1 MAMATTT
8 TKPRVSKIVGIQFSI
23 LSPEEIKKNA
33 VTEITSRDTYIGNK
47 PVLGGLFCPYMGVS
61 EPGMLCP
68 TDGLDY
74 MQTPGYFGY
83 IQLAMPVFYYQHLNT
98 IHKIL
103 RCVCLKCSRLLI
115 NKEQHKQAL
124 KMSPDERWSYVFGV
138 ASKVKR
144 CGDDNEEG
152 CGCLM
157 PKKIKKENLATLIAE
172 WDSDGVKGMSEEDA
186 KKMNMQ
192 LTPDIVL
199 KIFRRISD
207 DDVSFM
213 GFSPTFSRPDWM
225 ICQVLAVPPP
235 AVRPSIKMDGQQRS
249 EDDLTHII
257 VNIVKANKTL
267 QEKIR
272 DGAQAS
278 VWHMVLQYYCATL
291 VDNNIPGA
299 APVAQRS
306 GRKLKS
312 IKERLN
318 GKGGRVRGNL
328 MGKRVDF
335 SARSVITPDP
345 NLSIRELGVPLKIAK
360 NITKPVVVNDMNR
373 RFLMRLVRNGPEEYP
388 GAKILERKG
397 GESISLRYADRENIV
412 LYNGDIVHRHM
423 MDGDGVLFN
432 RQPTLHRMSMMCHIA
447 RIMRQGDTF
456 RMNVGD
462 TKPYNADFDGD
473 EMNMHMPQDEEAEAE
488 LKNLA
493 AVPYQIIS
501 PAKNQSIIGIF
512 QDSLVGSYRLTRPNV
527 SFTPRE
533 AMNLLMAYNGINEGL
548 FATQA
553 ERITS
558 FQILSQIM
566 PAFTMKY
573 KTKGFGEND
582 DFATS
587 PGVLE
592 IVDGK
597 YLRGQLDKDVLGGGS
612 NGLITRT
619 CNDFGNMAAA
629 AFIDDL
635 QNIVT
640 EYMKSSAYS
649 VGISDLI
656 ADRATNE
663 QITQSIT
670 AKKKEVKNLIDQTY
684 LGFFENAT
692 GNTNE
697 DEFEFQ
703 VTNIL
708 NKATNDSGKIGLKS
722 LSKDNRF
729 VTMVKSGSKGSDL
742 NISQMIACLGQ
753 QLIDGKRIP
762 YGFENR
768 TLPHFTKYDD
778 SPGARGFVENSF
790 ISGLTP
796 EELFFHAMGGRVGLI
811 DTAVKSVTWETPV
824 VVVENDEPKYVKI
837 GEWIDAHI
845 SSSSSVQRMTE
856 QNMEYLELD
865 HPVKIVTMDY
875 DGHVSW
881 ETVSAV
887 TRHDPGEKLYKITT
901 HAGRYVTVTANKS
914 LLVWNAELGE
924 FREKYTDEI
933 KVGDFVPVAKHV
945 RDLRS
950 GVGIDEIQMTK
961 YFPKSEFIYGSE
973 VKTAIEMMN
982 ESMQDRKKIPSN
994 WWDEN
999 NNTAFT
1005 LPFDSKAKLQR
1016 AIVRSKI
1023 DELSANGVYPPSGSR
1038 QWGIVPETFELNYEN
1053 GTFIGLFIAEGN
1065 INGANIYI
1073 TNNDSKIR
1081 EFVKTWFAKYSI
1093 KCKEDIRKNAANG
1106 TTSTVVGTSCIL
1118 AKFITQLVGH
1128 GADSKHVPNEAYI
1141 SNMEFVKG
1149 IISGYISGD
1158 GHVSRNS
1165 IESSSCSQ
1173 RLTED
1178 IAFLCSR
1185 IGVHARVFKS
1195 QLKRN
1200 NFGTKNIKP
1209 SYRLS
1214 IRSTNGQLFAEQID
1228 LLHDQKNDRLKSITW
1243 TSALNK
1249 VQQHNDVVLDAIV
1262 SIEYVDPALH
1272 PKMYDLTIPT
1282 TLNFGLA
1289 NGLQVR
1295 DTSSTGYI
1303 QRRLIKGMEDLKI
1316 EYDMTVRNNKGRV
1329 VQFSY
1334 GEDGIDP
1341 VKVESQIIPLVNLG
1355 LDEIYAHYHM
1365 PSSDPKDVVFTAAF
1379 TKGVISRMKKQKA
1392 ENDAKCKHWID
1403 FMIEQRENIIKCV
1416 FRNKN
1421 TDRVFL
1427 PVAFAHTIN
1436 NVKGLQQINNNSIV
1450 DITPLEAFAMIE
1462 AAYKRLETM
1471 HYCAPTQL
1479 FKVMFFYYLS
1489 PKDLLMVKR
1498 FNQKALTVLL
1508 EMIVLKYK
1516 NSLIA
1521 PGEMVGMISAQS
1533 IGEPTTQLTLN
1544 SVSYDTR
1551 VMLRIDGQIKVFQIG
1566 EYIDQYIEKAE
1577 RMENHPNDTKLGYI
1591 NADEDVFI
1599 PSVDA
1604 LGITSW
1610 KRVEA
1615 VTRHPVVNVDGTN
1628 TVLRVTTEDG
1638 RQVIATKAKSFLSID
1653 ANNQLAATNG
1663 SDLKVGDYIPI
1674 NQRAFEMPEN
1684 DSFDV
1689 SIILKKSE
1697 YSFGSEIMKALSYCH
1712 ERNWWANHANIDFVV
1727 PYARSDSLLEA
1738 TNGKCRQGANTKQS
1752 FETGIV
1758 YLKHKGKQ
1766 SRIPEKIP
1774 YDFEFGYLIGAYC
1787 AEGCITKTQISISN
1801 NDVKFFEPINAL
1813 MLRWGITTKYYVVS
1827 NKNGQEGWTSS
1838 DLRIYSKLLTEILNA
1853 LCGKGSDNKFIH
1865 SELLNGNK
1873 EFMRGVLSGYFG
1885 GDGAIDKKT
1894 KYISA
1899 YSVSRKLLEN
1909 LQIMLGFGFG
1919 IYSKITKP
1927 TKCETNNRG
1936 SKNILQGY
1944 TICIKSDGAV
1954 KFANEMR
1961 LFIDYKQARLDEM
1974 AKASTKSSEVNDVIP
1989 TFVHNGKVQT
1999 NMNRKKLAAI
2009 IGTNPFPD
2017 VRFDKIVSIE
2027 EIPNPTEWMYDFT
2040 VEETRTFIV
2049 ENGMGCYD
2057 TFHTAGSGV
2066 AMKANVTRGV
2076 PRIEELLSITE
2087 NPKNSSLT
2095 ICLKKDEET
2104 DCERA
2109 KELIAQIEL
2118 TQLSELVESVSICF
2132 DPDDLNT
2139 LIQEDR
2145 STMLQYYE
2153 YQRLLQECAGI
2164 DAPEAEDDLAARS
2177 KWIIRMVMSRE
2188 AMLDKRITMDDV
2200 HFAIKN
2206 SHGDDVSCIYADY
2219 NADKLVFRL
2228 RMNNING
2235 KKPLKP
2241 KENPLDQSDKI
2252 YLLKAFQDQL
2262 LNNIVLRGLKNISKV
2277 TLRKLMDTLHKE
2289 DGAYVKKETWV
2300 LDTKGTNLMDV
2311 LALDYIDVGRT
2322 ISDDIQEI
2330 RSVLGIEAAREALLT
2345 EMTGVFENDGT
2356 YINYHHLS
2364 LLCDRMTAS
2373 AGMVS
2378 IFRHGINND
2387 NIGPIA
2393 KASFEETP
2401 EMFLKA
2407 ARHAEL
2413 DQMRGIS
2420 ANVMCG
2426 QEGYYGTSSFQVMLD
2441 LPHMIAKM
2449 EDVAF
2454 QAQNDQAEIA
2464 EAMGAAAMDT
2474 SACAFENLTIESNVG
2489 SIQKVDLGQGADNY
2503 NVGF

>member
-1 MAMATTT
+1 MAMAMT

-23 LSPEEIKKNA
+23 LSPEEIRKGA

-83 IQLAMPVFYYQHLNT
+83 IELAMPVFYYQHLNT

-115 NKEQHKQAL
+115 NKDTHKQAL

-138 ASKVKR
+138 ASKIKR
-144 CGDDNEEG
+144 CGDENEEG

-373 RFLMRLVRNGPEEYP
+373 RFLTKLVRNGPEEYP

-512 QDSLVGSYRLTRPNV
+512 QDSLVGSYRFTRPNV

-656 ADRATNE
+656 ADRSTNE

-670 AKKKEVKNLIDQTY
+670 AKKKEVKTLIDQTY
-684 LGFFENAT
+684 LGIFENAT

-837 GEWIDAHI
+837 GEWIDSHI
-845 SSSSSVQRMTE
+845 SSSSAVQRMTE

-945 RDLRS
+945 RDVRS
-950 GVGIDEIQMTK
+950 GAGIDEIQMTK

-1023 DELSANGVYPPSGSR
+1023 DELSANGVYPSSGSR
-1038 QWGIVPETFELNYEN
+1038 QWGIVPETFELNFEN

-1073 TNNDSKIR
+1073 TNNDSNIR
-1081 EFVKTWFAKYSI
+1081 EFVKTWFAKYNI
-1093 KCKEDIRKNAANG
+1093 NCKEDIRKNNANG

-1128 GADSKHVPNEAYI
+1128 GADSKHVPNEAYV
-1141 SNMEFVKG
+1141 SNIEFVKG

-1195 QLKRN
+1195 QIKRN

-1228 LLHDQKNDRLKSITW
+1228 LLHDQKNDRLKSIRW

-1249 VQQHNDVVLDAIV
+1249 VQEHNDVVLDAIV
-1262 SIEYVDPALH
+1262 SIEFVDPALH

-1341 VKVESQIIPLVNLG
+1341 VKVESQIMPLVNLG

-1392 ENDAKCKHWID
+1392 ENDAKCKQWID
-1403 FMIEQRENIIKCV
+1403 FMIEQREKIIQRV
-1416 FRNKN
+1416 FRSKN
-1421 TDRVFL
+1421 NDRVYL

-1498 FNQKALTVLL
+1498 FNKKALTVLL

-1544 SVSYDTR
+1544 
-1551 VMLRIDGQIKVFQIG
+1551 
-1566 EYIDQYIEKAE
+1566 
-1577 RMENHPNDTKLGYI
+1577 
-1591 NADEDVFI
+1591 
-1599 PSVDA
+1599 
-1604 LGITSW
+1604 
-1610 KRVEA
+1610 
-1615 VTRHPVVNVDGTN
+1615 
-1628 TVLRVTTEDG
+1628 
-1638 RQVIATKAKSFLSID
+1638 
-1653 ANNQLAATNG
+1653 
-1663 SDLKVGDYIPI
+1663 
-1674 NQRAFEMPEN
+1674 
-1684 DSFDV
+1684 
-1689 SIILKKSE
+1689 
-1697 YSFGSEIMKALSYCH
+1697 
-1712 ERNWWANHANIDFVV
+1712 
-1727 PYARSDSLLEA
+1727 
-1738 TNGKCRQGANTKQS
+1738 
-1752 FETGIV
+1752 
-1758 YLKHKGKQ
+1758 
-1766 SRIPEKIP
+1766 
-1774 YDFEFGYLIGAYC
+1774 
-1787 AEGCITKTQISISN
+1787 
-1801 NDVKFFEPINAL
+1801 
-1813 MLRWGITTKYYVVS
+1813 
-1827 NKNGQEGWTSS
+1827 
-1838 DLRIYSKLLTEILNA
+1838 
-1853 LCGKGSDNKFIH
+1853 
-1865 SELLNGNK
+1865 
-1873 EFMRGVLSGYFG
+1873 
-1885 GDGAIDKKT
+1885 
-1894 KYISA
+1894 
-1899 YSVSRKLLEN
+1899 
-1909 LQIMLGFGFG
+1909 
-1919 IYSKITKP
+1919 
-1927 TKCETNNRG
+1927 
-1936 SKNILQGY
+1936 
-1944 TICIKSDGAV
+1944 
-1954 KFANEMR
+1954 
-1961 LFIDYKQARLDEM
+1961 
-1974 AKASTKSSEVNDVIP
+1974 
-1989 TFVHNGKVQT
+1989 
-1999 NMNRKKLAAI
+1999 
-2009 IGTNPFPD
+2009 
-2017 VRFDKIVSIE
+2017 
-2027 EIPNPTEWMYDFT
+2027 
-2040 VEETRTFIV
+2040 
-2049 ENGMGCYD
+2049 

-2153 YQRLLQECAGI
+2153 YQRMLQECAGI
-2164 DAPEAEDDLAARS
+2164 DVPEAEAEDESKDSAARS

-2311 LALDYIDVGRT
+2311 LALDYIDVSRT

-2387 NIGPIA
+2387 SIGPIA

-2441 LPHMIAKM
+2441 LPQMIAKM

-2454 QAQNDQAEIA
+2454 QAQNEQAEIA

-2489 SIQKVDLGQGADNY
+2489 SIQKVDLGHGADNY

>member
-1 MAMATTT
+1 M
-8 TKPRVSKIVGIQFSI
+8 
-23 LSPEEIKKNA
+23 LSPEEIRKGS
-33 VTEITSRDTYIGNK
+33 VTEITSRDTYVGNK
-47 PVLGGLFCPYMGVS
+47 PVIGGLFCPYMGVS

-74 MQTPGYFGY
+74 MTTPGYFGR
-83 IQLAMPVFYYQHLNT
+83 IELAAPVFYYQHLAT
-98 IHKIL
+98 VHKIL
-103 RCVCLKCSRLLI
+103 RCVCIKCSRLLI
-115 NKEQHKQAL
+115 SKDAHKQAL
-124 KMSPDERWSYVFGV
+124 KMLPDERWSYVFGV

-144 CGDDNEEG
+144 CGDDNEDG

-172 WDSDGVKGMSEEDA
+172 WESDGIKGISEEDA
-186 KKMNMQ
+186 KKMNML

-213 GFSPTFSRPDWM
+213 GFSPAFSRPDWM

-272 DGAQAS
+272 DGAQANIIAD
-278 VWHMVLQYYCATL
+278 WHTVLQYYCATL

-306 GRKLKS
+306 GRPLKS

-373 RFLMRLVRNGPEEYP
+373 RFLTKLVRNGPEEYP

-397 GESISLRYADRENIV
+397 GENISLRYADRDNIV

-512 QDSLVGSYRLTRPNV
+512 QDSLLGSYRLTRPGV
-527 SFTPRE
+527 SFTPRD
-533 AMNLLMAYNGINEGL
+533 AMNLLMAYGGVNEGL
-548 FATQA
+548 FASHA

-592 IVDGK
+592 IMDGK

-619 CNDFGNMAAA
+619 CNDFGNMAASD
-629 AFIDDL
+629 FIDNL

-640 EYMKSSAYS
+640 EYMKGSAYS

-656 ADRATNE
+656 ANRSTNE
-663 QITQSIT
+663 QIAQSIT

-684 LGFFENAT
+684 LGIFENAT

-722 LSKDNRF
+722 LDKDNRF
-729 VTMVKSGSKGSDL
+729 VTMVKAGSKGSDL

-811 DTAVKSVTWETPV
+811 DTAVK
-824 VVVENDEPKYVKI
+824 
-837 GEWIDAHI
+837 
-845 SSSSSVQRMTE
+845 
-856 QNMEYLELD
+856 
-865 HPVKIVTMDY
+865 
-875 DGHVSW
+875 
-881 ETVSAV
+881 
-887 TRHDPGEKLYKITT
+887 
-901 HAGRYVTVTANKS
+901 
-914 LLVWNAELGE
+914 
-924 FREKYTDEI
+924 
-933 KVGDFVPVAKHV
+933 
-945 RDLRS
+945 
-950 GVGIDEIQMTK
+950 
-961 YFPKSEFIYGSE
+961 
-973 VKTAIEMMN
+973 
-982 ESMQDRKKIPSN
+982 
-994 WWDEN
+994 
-999 NNTAFT
+999 
-1005 LPFDSKAKLQR
+1005 
-1016 AIVRSKI
+1016 
-1023 DELSANGVYPPSGSR
+1023 
-1038 QWGIVPETFELNYEN
+1038 
-1053 GTFIGLFIAEGN
+1053 
-1065 INGANIYI
+1065 
-1073 TNNDSKIR
+1073 
-1081 EFVKTWFAKYSI
+1081 
-1093 KCKEDIRKNAANG
+1093 
-1106 TTSTVVGTSCIL
+1106 
-1118 AKFITQLVGH
+1118 
-1128 GADSKHVPNEAYI
+1128 
-1141 SNMEFVKG
+1141 
-1149 IISGYISGD
+1149 
-1158 GHVSRNS
+1158 
-1165 IESSSCSQ
+1165 
-1173 RLTED
+1173 
-1178 IAFLCSR
+1178 
-1185 IGVHARVFKS
+1185 
-1195 QLKRN
+1195 
-1200 NFGTKNIKP
+1200 
-1209 SYRLS
+1209 
-1214 IRSTNGQLFAEQID
+1214 
-1228 LLHDQKNDRLKSITW
+1228 
-1243 TSALNK
+1243 
-1249 VQQHNDVVLDAIV
+1249 
-1262 SIEYVDPALH
+1262 
-1272 PKMYDLTIPT
+1272 
-1282 TLNFGLA
+1282 
-1289 NGLQVR
+1289 
-1295 DTSSTGYI
+1295 TSSTGYI

-1341 VKVESQIIPLVNLG
+1341 VKVESQIVPLVNLG

-1379 TKGVISRMKKQKA
+1379 TKGVISRMKKQKD
-1392 ENDAKCKHWID
+1392 ENDAKCKEWID
-1403 FMIEQRENIIKCV
+1403 FMIEEREKVIQRV

-1421 TDRVFL
+1421 NDRVYL

-1498 FNQKALTVLL
+1498 FNKKALTVLL

-1516 NSLIA
+1516 GSLIA

-1551 VMLRIDGQIKVFQIG
+1551 VMLRIDGQIKVHQIG
-1566 EYIDQYIEKAE
+1566 AYIDQYIEKAE
-1577 RMENHPNDTKLGYI
+1577 RMEDHPNDTKLGYI
-1591 NADEDVFI
+1591 NADEDVFV

-1653 ANNQLAATNG
+1653 AKNQLAATNG

-1684 DSFDV
+1684 DST
-1689 SIILKKSE
+1689 SE
-1697 YSFGSEIMKALSYCH
+1697 YLVQ
-1712 ERNWWANHANIDFVV
+1712 HA
-1727 PYARSDSLLEA
+1727 ARYSSL
-1738 TNGKCRQGANTKQS
+1738 
-1752 FETGIV
+1752 
-1758 YLKHKGKQ
+1758 
-1766 SRIPEKIP
+1766 
-1774 YDFEFGYLIGAYC
+1774 
-1787 AEGCITKTQISISN
+1787 
-1801 NDVKFFEPINAL
+1801 
-1813 MLRWGITTKYYVVS
+1813 
-1827 NKNGQEGWTSS
+1827 KN
-1838 DLRIYSKLLTEILNA
+1838 
-1853 LCGKGSDNKFIH
+1853 
-1865 SELLNGNK
+1865 
-1873 EFMRGVLSGYFG
+1873 V
-1885 GDGAIDKKT
+1885 
-1894 KYISA
+1894 
-1899 YSVSRKLLEN
+1899 
-1909 LQIMLGFGFG
+1909 
-1919 IYSKITKP
+1919 
-1927 TKCETNNRG
+1927 
-1936 SKNILQGY
+1936 
-1944 TICIKSDGAV
+1944 
-1954 KFANEMR
+1954 
-1961 LFIDYKQARLDEM
+1961 
-1974 AKASTKSSEVNDVIP
+1974 SEVNDVIP
-1989 TFVHNGKVQT
+1989 TFVHNGKVHT

-2009 IGTNPFPD
+2009 IGANPFPD

-2049 ENGMGCYD
+2049 ENGMALFD

-2153 YQRLLQECAGI
+2153 YQRLLNECAGI
-2164 DAPEAEDDLAARS
+2164 PEADDADANDSGRS

-2311 LALDYIDVGRT
+2311 LALDYIDVSRT

-2441 LPHMIAKM
+2441 LPQMIAKM

-2454 QAQNDQAEIA
+2454 QAQNEQEEIA
-2464 EAMGAAAMDT
+2464 EAMGSAAMDT
-2474 SACAFENLTIESNVG
+2474 SACAFDKLTIESNVS
-2489 SIQKVDLGQGADNY
+2489 SIQKADLGHGADNY

>member
-1 MAMATTT
+1 M
-8 TKPRVSKIVGIQFSI
+8 KPRVSKIVGIQFSM
-23 LSPEEIKKNA
+23 LSPEEIRKGS
-33 VTEITSRDTYIGNK
+33 VTEITSRDTYVGNK
-47 PVLGGLFCPYMGVS
+47 PVIGGLFCPYMGVS

-74 MQTPGYFGY
+74 MNTPGYFGR
-83 IQLAMPVFYYQHLNT
+83 IELAAPVFYYQHLAMV
-98 IHKIL
+98 HKIL
-103 RCVCLKCSRLLI
+103 RCVCIKCSKLLI
-115 NKEQHKQAL
+115 SKEAHKQAL
-124 KMSPDERWSYVFGV
+124 KMLPDERWSYVFGV
-138 ASKVKR
+138 ASKVRR
-144 CGDDNEEG
+144 CGDDNEDG

-157 PKKIKKENLATLIAE
+157 PKKIRKENLATLIAE
-172 WDSDGVKGMSEEDA
+172 WESDGIKGISEEDA
-186 KKMNMQ
+186 KKMNMP

-272 DGAQAS
+272 DGAQANIIAD
-278 VWHMVLQYYCATL
+278 WHTVLQYYCATL

-306 GRKLKS
+306 GRPLKS

-373 RFLMRLVRNGPEEYP
+373 RMLTKLVRNGPEEYP

-397 GESISLRYADRENIV
+397 GENISLRYADRDNIV

-447 RIMRQGDTF
+447 RIMHKGDTF

-512 QDSLVGSYRLTRPNV
+512 QDSLLGSYRLTRPGV
-527 SFTPRE
+527 SFAPRD
-533 AMNLLMAYNGINEGL
+533 AMNLLMAYGGINEGL
-548 FATQA
+548 FAGHT

-566 PAFTMKY
+566 PSFTMKY

-619 CNDFGNMAAA
+619 CNDFGNMAASD
-629 AFIDDL
+629 FIDNL
-635 QNIVT
+635 QDIVT
-640 EYMKSSAYS
+640 EYMKTSAYS

-656 ADRATNE
+656 ANRSTNE
-663 QITQSIT
+663 QIAQSIT

-684 LGFFENAT
+684 LGVFENAT

-722 LSKDNRF
+722 LDKDNRF
-729 VTMVKSGSKGSDL
+729 VTMVKAGSKGSDL

-811 DTAVKSVTWETPV
+811 DTAVK
-824 VVVENDEPKYVKI
+824 
-837 GEWIDAHI
+837 
-845 SSSSSVQRMTE
+845 
-856 QNMEYLELD
+856 
-865 HPVKIVTMDY
+865 
-875 DGHVSW
+875 
-881 ETVSAV
+881 
-887 TRHDPGEKLYKITT
+887 
-901 HAGRYVTVTANKS
+901 
-914 LLVWNAELGE
+914 
-924 FREKYTDEI
+924 
-933 KVGDFVPVAKHV
+933 
-945 RDLRS
+945 
-950 GVGIDEIQMTK
+950 
-961 YFPKSEFIYGSE
+961 
-973 VKTAIEMMN
+973 
-982 ESMQDRKKIPSN
+982 
-994 WWDEN
+994 
-999 NNTAFT
+999 
-1005 LPFDSKAKLQR
+1005 
-1016 AIVRSKI
+1016 
-1023 DELSANGVYPPSGSR
+1023 
-1038 QWGIVPETFELNYEN
+1038 
-1053 GTFIGLFIAEGN
+1053 
-1065 INGANIYI
+1065 
-1073 TNNDSKIR
+1073 
-1081 EFVKTWFAKYSI
+1081 
-1093 KCKEDIRKNAANG
+1093 
-1106 TTSTVVGTSCIL
+1106 
-1118 AKFITQLVGH
+1118 
-1128 GADSKHVPNEAYI
+1128 
-1141 SNMEFVKG
+1141 
-1149 IISGYISGD
+1149 
-1158 GHVSRNS
+1158 
-1165 IESSSCSQ
+1165 
-1173 RLTED
+1173 
-1178 IAFLCSR
+1178 
-1185 IGVHARVFKS
+1185 
-1195 QLKRN
+1195 
-1200 NFGTKNIKP
+1200 
-1209 SYRLS
+1209 
-1214 IRSTNGQLFAEQID
+1214 
-1228 LLHDQKNDRLKSITW
+1228 
-1243 TSALNK
+1243 
-1249 VQQHNDVVLDAIV
+1249 
-1262 SIEYVDPALH
+1262 
-1272 PKMYDLTIPT
+1272 
-1282 TLNFGLA
+1282 
-1289 NGLQVR
+1289 
-1295 DTSSTGYI
+1295 TSSTGYI

-1329 VQFSY
+1329 IQFSY

-1341 VKVESQIIPLVNLG
+1341 VKVESQIVPLVNMG

-1392 ENDAKCKHWID
+1392 DNDAKCKQWID
-1403 FMIEQRENIIKCV
+1403 FMIEQREKVIQRV

-1421 TDRVFL
+1421 NDRVYL

-1436 NVKGLQQINNNSIV
+1436 NVKGLQQISNNSIV

-1462 AAYKRLETM
+1462 AAYKRLESM
-1471 HYCAPTQL
+1471 HYCAPTEL

-1498 FNQKALTVLL
+1498 FNKKALTVLL

-1551 VMLRIDGQIKVFQIG
+1551 VMLRIDGQIKVHQIG

-1591 NADEDVFI
+1591 NAGEDVFV

-1684 DSFDV
+1684 DSTR
-1689 SIILKKSE
+1689 E
-1697 YSFGSEIMKALSYCH
+1697 YL
-1712 ERNWWANHANIDFVV
+1712 V
-1727 PYARSDSLLEA
+1727 
-1738 TNGKCRQGANTKQS
+1738 Q
-1752 FETGIV
+1752 
-1758 YLKHKGKQ
+1758 
-1766 SRIPEKIP
+1766 
-1774 YDFEFGYLIGAYC
+1774 
-1787 AEGCITKTQISISN
+1787 
-1801 NDVKFFEPINAL
+1801 
-1813 MLRWGITTKYYVVS
+1813 
-1827 NKNGQEGWTSS
+1827 
-1838 DLRIYSKLLTEILNA
+1838 
-1853 LCGKGSDNKFIH
+1853 H
-1865 SELLNGNK
+1865 SE
-1873 EFMRGVLSGYFG
+1873 R
-1885 GDGAIDKKT
+1885 
-1894 KYISA
+1894 
-1899 YSVSRKLLEN
+1899 YSN
-1909 LQIMLGFGFG
+1909 L
-1919 IYSKITKP
+1919 
-1927 TKCETNNRG
+1927 
-1936 SKNILQGY
+1936 KNI
-1944 TICIKSDGAV
+1944 
-1954 KFANEMR
+1954 
-1961 LFIDYKQARLDEM
+1961 
-1974 AKASTKSSEVNDVIP
+1974 SEVNDVIP
-1989 TFVHNGKVQT
+1989 IFVHSGKVHT

-2009 IGTNPFPD
+2009 IGANPFPD

-2049 ENGMGCYD
+2049 ENGMALFD

-2132 DPDDLNT
+2132 DPNDLNT

-2153 YQRLLQECAGI
+2153 YQRMLNECAGI
-2164 DAPEAEDDLAARS
+2164 PEEADADPNDSAARS

-2311 LALDYIDVGRT
+2311 LALDYIDVSRT
-2322 ISDDIQEI
+2322 VSDDIQEI
-2330 RSVLGIEAAREALLT
+2330 HSVLGIEAAREALLT

-2373 AGMVS
+2373 SGMVS

-2441 LPHMIAKM
+2441 LPQMIAKM

-2454 QAQNDQAEIA
+2454 QAQNEQEEIA
-2464 EAMGAAAMDT
+2464 EAMGSAAADT
-2474 SACAFENLTIESNVG
+2474 SACAFEKLTIESNVG
-2489 SIQKVDLGQGADNY
+2489 SIQKVDLGHGADNY

>member
-1 MAMATTT
+1 MQQHMASATM
-8 TKPRVSKIVGIQFSI
+8 KPRVSKIVGIQFSI
-23 LSPEEIKKNA
+23 LSPEEIRKGA

-74 MQTPGYFGY
+74 MNTPGYFGK
-83 IQLAMPVFYYQHLNT
+83 IELAMPVFYYQHLNT

-115 NKEQHKQAL
+115 NKEEHKQAL
-124 KMSPDERWSYVFGV
+124 KMAPDERWSYVFGV
-138 ASKVKR
+138 ANKVKVKR

-157 PKKIKKENLATLIAE
+157 PKKIRKDNLATLIAE
-172 WDSDGVKGMSEEDA
+172 WDSDSVKGMSEEDA

-257 VNIVKANKTL
+257 VNIIKANKTL
-267 QEKIR
+267 QEKLR
-272 DGAQAS
+272 DGAQAH
-278 VWHMVLQYYCATL
+278 VWQTVLQYYCATL

-373 RFLMRLVRNGPEEYP
+373 RFLTKLVRNGPEEYP

-397 GESISLRYADRENIV
+397 GENISLRYADRENIV

-512 QDSLVGSYRLTRPNV
+512 QDSLLGSYRLTRPGV
-527 SFTPRE
+527 SFTPRD
-533 AMNLLMAYNGINEGL
+533 AMNLLMAHNGVNEGL
-548 FATQA
+548 FASHA

-566 PAFTMKY
+566 PSFTMKY

-619 CNDFGNMAAA
+619 CNDFGNMAASD
-629 AFIDDL
+629 FIDNL

-640 EYMKSSAYS
+640 EYMKGSAYS

-656 ADRATNE
+656 ANRSTNE
-663 QITQSIT
+663 QIAQSIT

-684 LGFFENAT
+684 LGIFENAT

-722 LSKDNRF
+722 LDKDNRF
-729 VTMVKSGSKGSDL
+729 VTMVKAGSKGSDL

-837 GEWIDAHI
+837 GEWIDSHI
-845 SSSSSVQRMTE
+845 LSASSVQRMTE

-945 RDLRS
+945 RDVRS
-950 GVGIDEIQMTK
+950 GAGIDEIQMTK

-973 VKTAIEMMN
+973 VKKAIEMMN

-1005 LPFDSKAKLQR
+1005 LPFDSKARLQR

-1038 QWGIVPETFELNYEN
+1038 QWGIVPETFELNFEN

-1073 TNNDSKIR
+1073 TNNDSNIR
-1081 EFVKTWFAKYSI
+1081 EFVKTWFAKYNI
-1093 KCKEDIRKNAANG
+1093 KCKEDIRTNNANG

-1128 GADSKHVPNEAYI
+1128 GADSKHVPNEAYV
-1141 SNMEFVKG
+1141 SNIEFVKG

-1165 IESSSCSQ
+1165 IESSSCCQ

-1228 LLHDQKNDRLKSITW
+1228 LLHDQKNDRLKSIRW
-1243 TSALNK
+1243 TSVLNN

-1262 SIEYVDPALH
+1262 SIEFVDPALH

-1329 VQFSY
+1329 IQFSY

-1341 VKVESQIIPLVNLG
+1341 VKVESQIMPLANMG

-1365 PSSDPKDVVFTAAF
+1365 PSSDPKDVVFTSAF

-1392 ENDAKCKHWID
+1392 ENDVKCKQWID
-1403 FMIEQRENIIKCV
+1403 FMIEQREKVIQRV
-1416 FRNKN
+1416 FRNKD
-1421 TDRVFL
+1421 TDRVYL

-1462 AAYKRLETM
+1462 AAYKRLESM

-1479 FKVMFFYYLS
+1479 FKAMFYYYLS

-1498 FNQKALTVLL
+1498 FNKKALTVLL

-1544 SVSYDTR
+1544 
-1551 VMLRIDGQIKVFQIG
+1551 
-1566 EYIDQYIEKAE
+1566 
-1577 RMENHPNDTKLGYI
+1577 
-1591 NADEDVFI
+1591 
-1599 PSVDA
+1599 
-1604 LGITSW
+1604 
-1610 KRVEA
+1610 
-1615 VTRHPVVNVDGTN
+1615 
-1628 TVLRVTTEDG
+1628 
-1638 RQVIATKAKSFLSID
+1638 
-1653 ANNQLAATNG
+1653 
-1663 SDLKVGDYIPI
+1663 
-1674 NQRAFEMPEN
+1674 
-1684 DSFDV
+1684 
-1689 SIILKKSE
+1689 
-1697 YSFGSEIMKALSYCH
+1697 
-1712 ERNWWANHANIDFVV
+1712 
-1727 PYARSDSLLEA
+1727 
-1738 TNGKCRQGANTKQS
+1738 
-1752 FETGIV
+1752 
-1758 YLKHKGKQ
+1758 
-1766 SRIPEKIP
+1766 
-1774 YDFEFGYLIGAYC
+1774 
-1787 AEGCITKTQISISN
+1787 
-1801 NDVKFFEPINAL
+1801 
-1813 MLRWGITTKYYVVS
+1813 
-1827 NKNGQEGWTSS
+1827 
-1838 DLRIYSKLLTEILNA
+1838 
-1853 LCGKGSDNKFIH
+1853 
-1865 SELLNGNK
+1865 
-1873 EFMRGVLSGYFG
+1873 
-1885 GDGAIDKKT
+1885 
-1894 KYISA
+1894 
-1899 YSVSRKLLEN
+1899 
-1909 LQIMLGFGFG
+1909 
-1919 IYSKITKP
+1919 
-1927 TKCETNNRG
+1927 
-1936 SKNILQGY
+1936 
-1944 TICIKSDGAV
+1944 
-1954 KFANEMR
+1954 
-1961 LFIDYKQARLDEM
+1961 
-1974 AKASTKSSEVNDVIP
+1974 
-1989 TFVHNGKVQT
+1989 
-1999 NMNRKKLAAI
+1999 
-2009 IGTNPFPD
+2009 
-2017 VRFDKIVSIE
+2017 
-2027 EIPNPTEWMYDFT
+2027 
-2040 VEETRTFIV
+2040 
-2049 ENGMGCYD
+2049 

-2132 DPDDLNT
+2132 DPDDMNT

-2153 YQRLLQECAGI
+2153 YQRMLQECAGI
-2164 DAPEAEDDLAARS
+2164 DVPEEAEADPNDSSSGRS

-2311 LALDYIDVGRT
+2311 LALDYIDVNRT

-2330 RSVLGIEAAREALLT
+2330 RSVLGIEAAREALLS

-2373 AGMVS
+2373 SGMVS

-2441 LPHMIAKM
+2441 LPQMIAKM

-2454 QAQNDQAEIA
+2454 QAQNEQAEIA
-2464 EAMGAAAMDT
+2464 EAMGSAAADT
-2474 SACAFENLTIESNVG
+2474 SACAFEKLTIESNVG

>member
-1 MAMATTT
+1 MATTLS
-8 TKPRVSKIVGIQFSI
+8 KPRVSKIVGIQFSI
-23 LSPEEIKKNA
+23 LSPEEIRKGA

-74 MQTPGYFGY
+74 MNTPGYFGR
-83 IQLAMPVFYYQHLNT
+83 IELAMPVFYYQHLNT

-115 NKEQHKQAL
+115 NKEEHKQAL
-124 KMSPDERWSYVFGV
+124 KMSSDERWAYVFGV
-138 ASKVKR
+138 ASKVKRFKR

-157 PKKIKKENLATLIAE
+157 PNKIRKENLATLIAE
-172 WDSDGVKGMSEEDA
+172 WESDGIKGMSEEDA

-272 DGAQAS
+272 DGAQAN

-299 APVAQRS
+299 APAAQRS

-373 RFLMRLVRNGPEEYP
+373 RFLTKLVRNGPEEYP

-512 QDSLVGSYRLTRPNV
+512 QDSLLGSYRFTRPGV
-527 SFTPRE
+527 SFTPRD
-533 AMNLLMAYNGINEGL
+533 AMNLLMAYNGVNEGL
-548 FATQA
+548 FAAHA

-629 AFIDDL
+629 EFIDNL

-640 EYMKSSAYS
+640 EYMKGSAYS

-656 ADRATNE
+656 ANRSTNE
-663 QITQSIT
+663 QITKSIT
-670 AKKKEVKNLIDQTY
+670 DKKKEVKNLIDQTY
-684 LGFFENAT
+684 LGIFENAT

-722 LSKDNRF
+722 LDKDNRF
-729 VTMVKSGSKGSDL
+729 VTMVKAGSKGSDL

-778 SPGARGFVENSF
+778 SPSARGFVENSF

-811 DTAVKSVTWETPV
+811 DTAVK
-824 VVVENDEPKYVKI
+824 
-837 GEWIDAHI
+837 
-845 SSSSSVQRMTE
+845 
-856 QNMEYLELD
+856 
-865 HPVKIVTMDY
+865 
-875 DGHVSW
+875 
-881 ETVSAV
+881 
-887 TRHDPGEKLYKITT
+887 
-901 HAGRYVTVTANKS
+901 
-914 LLVWNAELGE
+914 
-924 FREKYTDEI
+924 
-933 KVGDFVPVAKHV
+933 
-945 RDLRS
+945 
-950 GVGIDEIQMTK
+950 
-961 YFPKSEFIYGSE
+961 
-973 VKTAIEMMN
+973 
-982 ESMQDRKKIPSN
+982 
-994 WWDEN
+994 
-999 NNTAFT
+999 
-1005 LPFDSKAKLQR
+1005 
-1016 AIVRSKI
+1016 
-1023 DELSANGVYPPSGSR
+1023 
-1038 QWGIVPETFELNYEN
+1038 
-1053 GTFIGLFIAEGN
+1053 
-1065 INGANIYI
+1065 
-1073 TNNDSKIR
+1073 
-1081 EFVKTWFAKYSI
+1081 
-1093 KCKEDIRKNAANG
+1093 
-1106 TTSTVVGTSCIL
+1106 
-1118 AKFITQLVGH
+1118 
-1128 GADSKHVPNEAYI
+1128 
-1141 SNMEFVKG
+1141 
-1149 IISGYISGD
+1149 
-1158 GHVSRNS
+1158 
-1165 IESSSCSQ
+1165 
-1173 RLTED
+1173 
-1178 IAFLCSR
+1178 
-1185 IGVHARVFKS
+1185 
-1195 QLKRN
+1195 
-1200 NFGTKNIKP
+1200 
-1209 SYRLS
+1209 
-1214 IRSTNGQLFAEQID
+1214 
-1228 LLHDQKNDRLKSITW
+1228 
-1243 TSALNK
+1243 
-1249 VQQHNDVVLDAIV
+1249 
-1262 SIEYVDPALH
+1262 
-1272 PKMYDLTIPT
+1272 
-1282 TLNFGLA
+1282 
-1289 NGLQVR
+1289 
-1295 DTSSTGYI
+1295 TSSTGYI

-1329 VQFSY
+1329 IQFSY

-1341 VKVESQIIPLVNLG
+1341 VKVESQIMPLVNLG

-1379 TKGVISRMKKQKA
+1379 TKGVISRMKKQKT
-1392 ENDAKCKHWID
+1392 ENDAKCKQWID
-1403 FMIEQRENIIKCV
+1403 FMIEQRETVIQRV

-1421 TDRVFL
+1421 TDRVYL

-1462 AAYKRLETM
+1462 AAYKRMEGM

-1479 FKVMFFYYLS
+1479 FKAMYFYYLS

-1498 FNQKALTVLL
+1498 FNKKALTVLL

-1551 VMLRIDGQIKVFQIG
+1551 IMLKVDGQIKVHQIG

-1577 RMENHPNDTKLGYI
+1577 RMEDHPNDTKLGYI
-1591 NADEDVFI
+1591 NADEDVFV

-1604 LGITSW
+1604 FGITSW

-1615 VTRHPVVNVDGTN
+1615 VTRHPVVNADGTN

-1638 RQVIATKAKSFLSID
+1638 RHVIATKAKSFLSID
-1653 ANNQLAATNG
+1653 AKNQLAATNG

-1684 DSFDV
+1684 DSTR
-1689 SIILKKSE
+1689 E
-1697 YSFGSEIMKALSYCH
+1697 YLVQHA
-1712 ERNWWANHANIDFVV
+1712 ER
-1727 PYARSDSLLEA
+1727 Y
-1738 TNGKCRQGANTKQS
+1738 
-1752 FETGIV
+1752 
-1758 YLKHKGKQ
+1758 
-1766 SRIPEKIP
+1766 
-1774 YDFEFGYLIGAYC
+1774 
-1787 AEGCITKTQISISN
+1787 SN
-1801 NDVKFFEPINAL
+1801 L
-1813 MLRWGITTKYYVVS
+1813 
-1827 NKNGQEGWTSS
+1827 
-1838 DLRIYSKLLTEILNA
+1838 
-1853 LCGKGSDNKFIH
+1853 
-1865 SELLNGNK
+1865 
-1873 EFMRGVLSGYFG
+1873 
-1885 GDGAIDKKT
+1885 
-1894 KYISA
+1894 
-1899 YSVSRKLLEN
+1899 
-1909 LQIMLGFGFG
+1909 
-1919 IYSKITKP
+1919 
-1927 TKCETNNRG
+1927 
-1936 SKNILQGY
+1936 KNI
-1944 TICIKSDGAV
+1944 
-1954 KFANEMR
+1954 
-1961 LFIDYKQARLDEM
+1961 
-1974 AKASTKSSEVNDVIP
+1974 SEVNDVIP
-1989 TFVHNGKVQT
+1989 SFVNNGKVYT

-2009 IGTNPFPD
+2009 VGTNPFPD
-2017 VRFDKIVSIE
+2017 IRFDKIVSIE

-2040 VEETRTFIV
+2040 VEETRTFII
-2049 ENGMGCYD
+2049 ENGMALFD

-2095 ICLKKDEET
+2095 IYLKKDEET

-2118 TQLSELVESVSICF
+2118 TQLSELVESISICF

-2139 LIQEDR
+2139 MIQEDR

-2153 YQRLLQECAGI
+2153 YQRMLNECAGI
-2164 DAPEAEDDLAARS
+2164 DAPADEADPNSARS

-2206 SHGDDVSCIYADY
+2206 IHGDDVSCIYADY

-2311 LALDYIDVGRT
+2311 LALDYIDVNRT

-2330 RSVLGIEAAREALLT
+2330 HSVLGIEAAREALLT

-2373 AGMVS
+2373 SHMVS

-2441 LPHMIAKM
+2441 LPQMIAKM

-2454 QAQNDQAEIA
+2454 QAQNEQAEIA
-2464 EAMGAAAMDT
+2464 EAMGSAAMDT
-2474 SACAFENLTIESNVG
+2474 SACAFEKLTIESNVG
-2489 SIQKVDLGQGADNY
+2489 SIQKVDLGHGADNY
-2503 NVGF
+2503 SVGF

>member
-1 MAMATTT
+1 MASSLSS
-8 TKPRVSKIVGIQFSI
+8 KPRVSKIVGIQFSM
-23 LSPEEIKKNA
+23 LSPDEIRKGS
-33 VTEITSRDTYIGNK
+33 VTEITSRDTYVGNK
-47 PVLGGLFCPYMGVS
+47 PVIGGLFCPYMGVS

-74 MQTPGYFGY
+74 MNTPGYFGR
-83 IQLAMPVFYYQHLNT
+83 IELAAPVFYYQHLAT
-98 IHKIL
+98 VHKIL
-103 RCVCLKCSRLLI
+103 RCVCIKCSKLLI
-115 NKEQHKQAL
+115 SKDAHKQAL
-124 KMSPDERWSYVFGV
+124 KMLPDERWSYVFGV

-144 CGDDNEEG
+144 CGDDNEDG

-157 PKKIKKENLATLIAE
+157 PKKIRKENLATLIAE
-172 WDSDGVKGMSEEDA
+172 WESDGIKGMSEEDA
-186 KKMNMQ
+186 KKMNML

-213 GFSPTFSRPDWM
+213 GFSPAFSRPDWM

-272 DGAQAS
+272 DGAQANIIAD
-278 VWHMVLQYYCATL
+278 WHTVLQYYCATL

-306 GRKLKS
+306 GRPLKS

-373 RFLMRLVRNGPEEYP
+373 RVLTKLVRNGPEEYP

-397 GESISLRYADRENIV
+397 GENISLRYADRDNIV

-447 RIMRQGDTF
+447 RIMHQGDTF

-512 QDSLVGSYRLTRPNV
+512 QDSLLGSYRLTRPGV
-527 SFTPRE
+527 SFTPRD
-533 AMNLLMAYNGINEGL
+533 AMNLLMAYNGVNEGL
-548 FATQA
+548 FASHA

-619 CNDFGNMAAA
+619 CNDFGNMAASD
-629 AFIDDL
+629 FIDNL

-640 EYMKSSAYS
+640 EYMKTSAYS

-656 ADRATNE
+656 ANRSTNE
-663 QITQSIT
+663 QIAQSIT
-670 AKKKEVKNLIDQTY
+670 SKKKEVKNLIDQTY
-684 LGFFENAT
+684 LGIFENAT

-708 NKATNDSGKIGLKS
+708 NKATLDSGKIGLKS
-722 LSKDNRF
+722 LDKDNRF
-729 VTMVKSGSKGSDL
+729 VTMVKAGSKGSDL

-811 DTAVKSVTWETPV
+811 DTAVK
-824 VVVENDEPKYVKI
+824 
-837 GEWIDAHI
+837 
-845 SSSSSVQRMTE
+845 
-856 QNMEYLELD
+856 
-865 HPVKIVTMDY
+865 
-875 DGHVSW
+875 
-881 ETVSAV
+881 
-887 TRHDPGEKLYKITT
+887 
-901 HAGRYVTVTANKS
+901 
-914 LLVWNAELGE
+914 
-924 FREKYTDEI
+924 
-933 KVGDFVPVAKHV
+933 
-945 RDLRS
+945 
-950 GVGIDEIQMTK
+950 
-961 YFPKSEFIYGSE
+961 
-973 VKTAIEMMN
+973 
-982 ESMQDRKKIPSN
+982 
-994 WWDEN
+994 
-999 NNTAFT
+999 
-1005 LPFDSKAKLQR
+1005 
-1016 AIVRSKI
+1016 
-1023 DELSANGVYPPSGSR
+1023 
-1038 QWGIVPETFELNYEN
+1038 
-1053 GTFIGLFIAEGN
+1053 
-1065 INGANIYI
+1065 
-1073 TNNDSKIR
+1073 
-1081 EFVKTWFAKYSI
+1081 
-1093 KCKEDIRKNAANG
+1093 
-1106 TTSTVVGTSCIL
+1106 
-1118 AKFITQLVGH
+1118 
-1128 GADSKHVPNEAYI
+1128 
-1141 SNMEFVKG
+1141 
-1149 IISGYISGD
+1149 
-1158 GHVSRNS
+1158 
-1165 IESSSCSQ
+1165 
-1173 RLTED
+1173 
-1178 IAFLCSR
+1178 
-1185 IGVHARVFKS
+1185 
-1195 QLKRN
+1195 
-1200 NFGTKNIKP
+1200 
-1209 SYRLS
+1209 
-1214 IRSTNGQLFAEQID
+1214 
-1228 LLHDQKNDRLKSITW
+1228 
-1243 TSALNK
+1243 
-1249 VQQHNDVVLDAIV
+1249 
-1262 SIEYVDPALH
+1262 
-1272 PKMYDLTIPT
+1272 
-1282 TLNFGLA
+1282 
-1289 NGLQVR
+1289 
-1295 DTSSTGYI
+1295 TSSTGYI

-1329 VQFSY
+1329 IQFSY

-1341 VKVESQIIPLVNLG
+1341 VKVESQIMPLVNLG

-1392 ENDAKCKHWID
+1392 ENDAKCKQWID
-1403 FMIEQRENIIKCV
+1403 FMIEQREKIIARV

-1421 TDRVFL
+1421 NDRVYL

-1462 AAYKRLETM
+1462 AAYKRLESM
-1471 HYCAPTQL
+1471 HYCAPTEL
-1479 FKVMFFYYLS
+1479 FKAMYFYYLS

-1498 FNQKALTVLL
+1498 FNKKALTVLL

-1516 NSLIA
+1516 SSLIA

-1544 SVSYDTR
+1544 
-1551 VMLRIDGQIKVFQIG
+1551 
-1566 EYIDQYIEKAE
+1566 
-1577 RMENHPNDTKLGYI
+1577 
-1591 NADEDVFI
+1591 
-1599 PSVDA
+1599 
-1604 LGITSW
+1604 
-1610 KRVEA
+1610 
-1615 VTRHPVVNVDGTN
+1615 
-1628 TVLRVTTEDG
+1628 
-1638 RQVIATKAKSFLSID
+1638 
-1653 ANNQLAATNG
+1653 
-1663 SDLKVGDYIPI
+1663 
-1674 NQRAFEMPEN
+1674 
-1684 DSFDV
+1684 
-1689 SIILKKSE
+1689 
-1697 YSFGSEIMKALSYCH
+1697 
-1712 ERNWWANHANIDFVV
+1712 
-1727 PYARSDSLLEA
+1727 
-1738 TNGKCRQGANTKQS
+1738 
-1752 FETGIV
+1752 
-1758 YLKHKGKQ
+1758 
-1766 SRIPEKIP
+1766 
-1774 YDFEFGYLIGAYC
+1774 
-1787 AEGCITKTQISISN
+1787 
-1801 NDVKFFEPINAL
+1801 
-1813 MLRWGITTKYYVVS
+1813 
-1827 NKNGQEGWTSS
+1827 
-1838 DLRIYSKLLTEILNA
+1838 
-1853 LCGKGSDNKFIH
+1853 
-1865 SELLNGNK
+1865 
-1873 EFMRGVLSGYFG
+1873 
-1885 GDGAIDKKT
+1885 
-1894 KYISA
+1894 
-1899 YSVSRKLLEN
+1899 
-1909 LQIMLGFGFG
+1909 
-1919 IYSKITKP
+1919 
-1927 TKCETNNRG
+1927 
-1936 SKNILQGY
+1936 
-1944 TICIKSDGAV
+1944 
-1954 KFANEMR
+1954 
-1961 LFIDYKQARLDEM
+1961 
-1974 AKASTKSSEVNDVIP
+1974 
-1989 TFVHNGKVQT
+1989 
-1999 NMNRKKLAAI
+1999 
-2009 IGTNPFPD
+2009 
-2017 VRFDKIVSIE
+2017 
-2027 EIPNPTEWMYDFT
+2027 
-2040 VEETRTFIV
+2040 
-2049 ENGMGCYD
+2049 

-2095 ICLKKDEET
+2095 IYLKKDEET

-2118 TQLSELVESVSICF
+2118 TQLSELVESISICF

-2153 YQRLLQECAGI
+2153 YQRLLNECAGI
-2164 DAPEAEDDLAARS
+2164 DVPDAEADPNDSARS

-2219 NADKLVFRL
+2219 NAERLVFRL

-2311 LALDYIDVGRT
+2311 LALDYIDVNRT

-2330 RSVLGIEAAREALLT
+2330 HSVLGIEAAREALLT

-2373 AGMVS
+2373 SHMVS

-2441 LPHMIAKM
+2441 LPQMIAKM

-2454 QAQNDQAEIA
+2454 QAQNEQAEIA
-2464 EAMGAAAMDT
+2464 EAMGSAAMDT
-2474 SACAFENLTIESNVG
+2474 SACAFEKLTIESNVG
-2489 SIQKVDLGQGADNY
+2489 SIQKVDLGHGATDNY

>member
-1 MAMATTT
+1 M
-8 TKPRVSKIVGIQFSI
+8 KPRVSKIVGIQFSI
-23 LSPEEIKKNA
+23 LSPEEIRKGS

-74 MQTPGYFGY
+74 MNTPGYFGR
-83 IQLAMPVFYYQHLNT
+83 IELAMPVFYYQHLNT

-103 RCVCLKCSRLLI
+103 RCVCLKCSRLLL
-115 NKEQHKQAL
+115 NKEEHKQAL
-124 KMSPDERWSYVFGV
+124 KMAPDERWSYVFGV
-138 ASKVKR
+138 ASKIKR
-144 CGDDNEEG
+144 CGDDNDEG

-157 PKKIKKENLATLIAE
+157 PKKIRKDNLATLIAE
-172 WDSDGVKGMSEEDA
+172 WDSDSVKGMSEEDA

-267 QEKIR
+267 QDKLR
-272 DGAQAS
+272 DGAQAH
-278 VWHMVLQYYCATL
+278 VWQTVLQYYCATL

-373 RFLMRLVRNGPEEYP
+373 RFLTKLVRNGPEEYP

-397 GESISLRYADRENIV
+397 GENISLRYADRDNIV

-512 QDSLVGSYRLTRPNV
+512 QDSLLGSYRLTRPGV
-527 SFTPRE
+527 SFTPRD
-533 AMNLLMAYNGINEGL
+533 AMNLLMAHNGVNEGL
-548 FATQA
+548 FASRA

-566 PAFTMKY
+566 PSFTMKY

-597 YLRGQLDKDVLGGGS
+597 YLRGQLDNTVLGGGS

-619 CNDFGNMAAA
+619 CNDFGNMAASD
-629 AFIDDL
+629 FIDNL

-640 EYMKSSAYS
+640 EYMKGSAYS

-656 ADRATNE
+656 ANRSTND
-663 QITQSIT
+663 QIAQSIT

-684 LGFFENAT
+684 LGIFENAT

-722 LSKDNRF
+722 LDKDNRF
-729 VTMVKSGSKGSDL
+729 VTMVKAGSKGSDL

-837 GEWIDAHI
+837 GEWIDSHI
-845 SSSSSVQRMTE
+845 SSSSTVQRMTE

-875 DGHVSW
+875 NGHVSW

-945 RDLRS
+945 RDYRAEDCHATDEFES
-950 GVGIDEIQMTK
+950 GRRAGNSIDTHI
-961 YFPKSEFIYGSE
+961 P
-973 VKTAIEMMN
+973 A
-982 ESMQDRKKIPSN
+982 ES
-994 WWDEN
+994 
-999 NNTAFT
+999 
-1005 LPFDSKAKLQR
+1005 
-1016 AIVRSKI
+1016 
-1023 DELSANGVYPPSGSR
+1023 Y
-1038 QWGIVPETFELNYEN
+1038 
-1053 GTFIGLFIAEGN
+1053 IAGKE
-1065 INGANIYI
+1065 YI
-1073 TNNDSKIR
+1073 
-1081 EFVKTWFAKYSI
+1081 
-1093 KCKEDIRKNAANG
+1093 
-1106 TTSTVVGTSCIL
+1106 
-1118 AKFITQLVGH
+1118 
-1128 GADSKHVPNEAYI
+1128 
-1141 SNMEFVKG
+1141 KG
-1149 IISGYISGD
+1149 IIGSYFSK
-1158 GHVSRNS
+1158 HAVVSH
-1165 IESSSCSQ
+1165 ESSTIELASDQ
-1173 RLTED
+1173 TRIVED
-1178 IAFLCSR
+1178 FAFLCSR
-1185 IGVHARVFKS
+1185 LGIHAVVS
-1195 QLKRN
+1195 VVDDAHWLKISGSN
-1200 NFGTKNIKP
+1200 VQQFTQQITFDDEVKN
-1209 SYRLS
+1209 
-1214 IRSTNGQLFAEQID
+1214 QI
-1228 LLHDQKNDRLKSITW
+1228 LKSIQCTDDGQ
-1243 TSALNK
+1243 SQS
-1249 VQQHNDVVLDAIV
+1249 VHNDVILDAIV

-1282 TLNFGLA
+1282 TINFGLA

-1329 VQFSY
+1329 IQFSY

-1341 VKVESQIIPLVNLG
+1341 VKVESQMMPLVNMG

-1392 ENDAKCKHWID
+1392 ENDAKCKQWID
-1403 FMIEQRENIIKCV
+1403 FMIEQRETVIQRV

-1421 TDRVFL
+1421 NDRVFL

-1436 NVKGLQQINNNSIV
+1436 NVKGLQQISNNSIV

-1462 AAYKRLETM
+1462 AAYKRLESM
-1471 HYCAPTQL
+1471 HYCAPTEL

-1498 FNQKALTVLL
+1498 FNKKALTVLL

-1551 VMLRIDGQIKVFQIG
+1551 IMLKVDGQIKVHQIG
-1566 EYIDQYIEKAE
+1566 EYIDQYIENAE
-1577 RMENHPNDTKLGYI
+1577 RMEDHPNDTKLGYI
-1591 NADEDVFI
+1591 NADEDVFV

-1604 LGITSW
+1604 FGITSW

-1615 VTRHPVVNVDGTN
+1615 VTRHPVVNADGTN

-1653 ANNQLAATNG
+1653 AKNQLAATNG

-1689 SIILKKSE
+1689 SIILKKTE
-1697 YSFGSEIMKALSYCH
+1697 YSFGSEIMKALSYSH
-1712 ERNWWANHANIDFVV
+1712 ERNWWANHANVDFVV
-1727 PYARSDSLLEA
+1727 PYTRSDSLLEA

-1801 NDVKFFEPINAL
+1801 NDVRFFEPINAL

-1865 SELLNGNK
+1865 PELLNGNK

-1894 KYISA
+1894 KYISS

-1909 LQIMLGFGFG
+1909 VQSMLGFGFG
-1919 IYSKITKP
+1919 IYSKISKP

-1961 LFIDYKQARLDEM
+1961 LFIDYKQTRLDEI
-1974 AKASTKSSEVNDVIP
+1974 AKASKSSEVNDVIP
-1989 TFVHNGKVQT
+1989 TFVHNGKVHT

-2017 VRFDKIVSIE
+2017 VRFDKIVRIE

-2040 VEETRTFIV
+2040 VEETRTFII
-2049 ENGMGCYD
+2049 ENGMALFD

-2153 YQRLLQECAGI
+2153 YQRMLQECAGI
-2164 DAPEAEDDLAARS
+2164 DVPEEAEADPNDSAGRS
-2177 KWIIRMVMSRE
+2177 KWIIRLVMSRE

-2262 LNNIVLRGLKNISKV
+2262 LNNIVLRGLKHISKV

-2311 LALDYIDVGRT
+2311 LALDYIDVNRT

-2330 RSVLGIEAAREALLT
+2330 RSVLGIEAAREALLS

-2373 AGMVS
+2373 SGMVS

-2441 LPHMIAKM
+2441 LPQMIAKM

-2454 QAQNDQAEIA
+2454 QAQNEQAEIA
-2464 EAMGAAAMDT
+2464 EAMGSAAADT
-2474 SACAFENLTIESNVG
+2474 SACAFEKLTIESNVG

>member
-1 MAMATTT
+1 MATMAN
-8 TKPRVSKIVGIQFSI
+8 KPRVSKIVGIQFSM
-23 LSPEEIKKNA
+23 LSPEEIRKGS
-33 VTEITSRDTYIGNK
+33 VTEITSRDTFVGNK
-47 PVLGGLFCPYMGVS
+47 PVIGGLFCPYMGVS

-74 MQTPGYFGY
+74 MNTPGYFGR
-83 IQLAMPVFYYQHLNT
+83 IELAAPVFYYQHLAT
-98 IHKIL
+98 VHKIL
-103 RCVCLKCSRLLI
+103 RCVCLKCSKLLI
-115 NKEQHKQAL
+115 NKDAHKQAL
-124 KMSPDERWSYVFGV
+124 KMLPDERWAYVFGV
-138 ASKVKR
+138 ASKVRR
-144 CGDDNEEG
+144 CGDDNEDG

-157 PKKIKKENLATLIAE
+157 PKKIRKENLATLIAE
-172 WDSDGVKGMSEEDA
+172 WESDGVKGMSDEDA

-235 AVRPSIKMDGQQRS
+235 AVRPSIKMDGAQRS

-257 VNIVKANKTL
+257 VNIVKTNKTL

-272 DGAQAS
+272 DGVQANIIS
-278 VWHMVLQYYCATL
+278 DWHTVLQYYCATL

-306 GRKLKS
+306 GRPLKS

-373 RFLMRLVRNGPEEYP
+373 RMLTKLVRNGPEEYP

-397 GESISLRYADRENIV
+397 GENISLRYADRDNIV
-412 LYNGDIVHRHM
+412 LYNGDIVHRHI

-447 RIMRQGDTF
+447 RIMYQGDTF

-512 QDSLVGSYRLTRPNV
+512 QDSLLGSYRLTRPGV
-527 SFTPRE
+527 SFTPRD
-533 AMNLLMAYNGINEGL
+533 AMNLLMAYNGVNEGL
-548 FATQA
+548 FAA
-553 ERITS
+553 HADRISS

-566 PAFTMKY
+566 PSMTMKY

-587 PGVLE
+587 AGVLE

-629 AFIDDL
+629 DFIDNL

-640 EYMKSSAYS
+640 EYMKGSAYS

-656 ADRATNE
+656 ANRSTNE
-663 QITQSIT
+663 QIAESIT
-670 AKKKEVKNLIDQTY
+670 SKKKEVKNLIDQTY
-684 LGFFENAT
+684 LGIFENAT

-697 DEFEFQ
+697 DEFEFK

-708 NKATNDSGKIGLKS
+708 NKATLDSGKIGLKS
-722 LSKDNRF
+722 LDKDNRF
-729 VTMVKSGSKGSDL
+729 VTMVKAGSKGSDL

-856 QNMEYLELD
+856 QNMEYMELE

-887 TRHDPGEKLYKITT
+887 TRHDPGDKLYKITT

-914 LLVWNAELGE
+914 LLVWNAELGQ

-933 KVGDFVPVAKHV
+933 KVGDFVPVAKKV
-945 RDLRS
+945 S
-950 GVGIDEIQMTK
+950 GCSALEVESKLDYEAGLLVGADVNLEINNIPPHA
-961 YFPKSEFIYGSE
+961 YVASVEFIKGILSGYFSVHG
-973 VKTAIEMMN
+973 TINADAIE
-982 ESMQDRKKIPSN
+982 
-994 WWDEN
+994 
-999 NNTAFT
+999 T
-1005 LPFDSKAKLQR
+1005 
-1016 AIVRSKI
+1016 
-1023 DELSANGVYPPSGSR
+1023 
-1038 QWGIVPETFELNYEN
+1038 
-1053 GTFIGLFIAEGN
+1053 
-1065 INGANIYI
+1065 
-1073 TNNDSKIR
+1073 
-1081 EFVKTWFAKYSI
+1081 
-1093 KCKEDIRKNAANG
+1093 
-1106 TTSTVVGTSCIL
+1106 
-1118 AKFITQLVGH
+1118 
-1128 GADSKHVPNEAYI
+1128 
-1141 SNMEFVKG
+1141 
-1149 IISGYISGD
+1149 
-1158 GHVSRNS
+1158 
-1165 IESSSCSQ
+1165 SSSNIQFIEDLAFICA
-1173 RLTED
+1173 RL
-1178 IAFLCSR
+1178 
-1185 IGVHARVFKS
+1185 GVHADICLPVEPAAPTT
-1195 QLKRN
+1195 L
-1200 NFGTKNIKP
+1200 I
-1209 SYRLS
+1209 
-1214 IRSTNGQLFAEQID
+1214 IRSTNGQLFADQID
-1228 LLHDQKNDRLKSITW
+1228 LLHEEKNERLKSIRW

-1262 SIEYVDPALH
+1262 SIESVDPALH

-1316 EYDMTVRNNKGRV
+1316 EYDMTVRNNKSRV
-1329 VQFSY
+1329 IQFSY

-1341 VKVESQIIPLVNLG
+1341 VKVESQVVPLVNLG

-1392 ENDAKCKHWID
+1392 ENDAKCKQWID
-1403 FMIEQRENIIKCV
+1403 FMIEQREEIIQRV

-1421 TDRVFL
+1421 NDRVFL

-1450 DITPLEAFAMIE
+1450 DITPLEAFTMIE
-1462 AAYKRLETM
+1462 AAYKRLENM

-1479 FKVMFFYYLS
+1479 FKVMYFYYLS

-1498 FNQKALTVLL
+1498 FNKKALTVLL

-1551 VMLRIDGQIKVFQIG
+1551 ILLKINGQIKVCQIG

-1604 LGITSW
+1604 FGITSW

-1653 ANNQLAATNG
+1653 AKNQLAATNG

-1674 NQRAFEMPEN
+1674 NQKAFEMPEN

-1697 YSFGSEIMKALSYCH
+1697 YSFGSEIMKALSYSH
-1712 ERNWWANHANIDFVV
+1712 ERNWWANHANVDFVV

-1738 TNGKCRQGANTKQS
+1738 TNGKCRKGANTKQS

-1758 YLKHKGKQ
+1758 YSKHKGKQ

-1801 NDVKFFEPINAL
+1801 NDARFFEPINAL

-1827 NKNGQEGWTSS
+1827 NKNQDGWTSS
-1838 DLRIYSKLLTEILNA
+1838 DLRIYSKLLTETLNA

-1865 SELLNGNK
+1865 PELLNGNK

-1909 LQIMLGFGFG
+1909 IQSILGFGFG
-1919 IYSKITKP
+1919 IYSKISKP

-1961 LFIDYKQARLDEM
+1961 LFIDCKQARLDEM
-1974 AKASTKSSEVNDVIP
+1974 AKSSTKSSEVNDVIP
-1989 TFVHNGKVQT
+1989 TFVHNGKVHT

-2040 VEETRTFIV
+2040 VEETRTFII

-2095 ICLKKDEET
+2095 IYMKKDEET

-2118 TQLSELVESVSICF
+2118 TQLSELVDSVSICF

-2164 DAPEAEDDLAARS
+2164 DLEGEADPNDSARS

-2262 LNNIVLRGLKNISKV
+2262 MNNIVLRGLKNISKV

-2311 LALDYIDVGRT
+2311 LALDYIDVRRT

-2330 RSVLGIEAAREALLT
+2330 HSVLGIEAAREALLT

-2373 AGMVS
+2373 SNMVS

-2441 LPHMIAKM
+2441 LQQMIAKM

-2454 QAQNDQAEIA
+2454 QAQNEQEEIA
-2464 EAMGAAAMDT
+2464 EAMGSAAMDT
-2474 SACAFENLTIESNVG
+2474 SACAFEKLTIESNVS
-2489 SIQKVDLGQGADNY
+2489 SIQKVDLGHSADNY

>member
-1 MAMATTT
+1 M
-8 TKPRVSKIVGIQFSI
+8 
-23 LSPEEIKKNA
+23 LSPEEIRKGS
-33 VTEITSRDTYIGNK
+33 VTEITSRDTYVGNK
-47 PVLGGLFCPYMGVS
+47 PVIGGLFCPYMGVS

-74 MQTPGYFGY
+74 MNTPGYFGR
-83 IQLAMPVFYYQHLNT
+83 IELAAPVFYYQHLAT
-98 IHKIL
+98 VHKIL
-103 RCVCLKCSRLLI
+103 RCVCIKCSKLLI
-115 NKEQHKQAL
+115 SKEAHKQAL
-124 KMSPDERWSYVFGV
+124 KMLPDERWSYVFGV
-138 ASKVKR
+138 ASKVRR
-144 CGDDNEEG
+144 CGDDNEDG

-157 PKKIKKENLATLIAE
+157 PKKIRKENLATLIAE
-172 WDSDGVKGMSEEDA
+172 WESDGIKGISEEDA
-186 KKMNMQ
+186 KKMNMP

-272 DGAQAS
+272 DGAQANIIAD
-278 VWHMVLQYYCATL
+278 WHTVLQYYCATL

-306 GRKLKS
+306 GRPLKS

-373 RFLMRLVRNGPEEYP
+373 RMLTKLVRNGPEEYP

-397 GESISLRYADRENIV
+397 GENISLRYADRDNIV

-447 RIMRQGDTF
+447 RIMHKGDTF

-512 QDSLVGSYRLTRPNV
+512 QDSLLGSYRLTRPGV
-527 SFTPRE
+527 SFAPRD
-533 AMNLLMAYNGINEGL
+533 AMNLLMAYGGINEGL
-548 FATQA
+548 FAGHT

-566 PAFTMKY
+566 PSFTMKY

-619 CNDFGNMAAA
+619 CNDFGNMAASD
-629 AFIDDL
+629 FIDNL
-635 QNIVT
+635 QDIVT
-640 EYMKSSAYS
+640 EYMKTSAYS

-656 ADRATNE
+656 ANRSTNE
-663 QITQSIT
+663 QIAQSIT

-684 LGFFENAT
+684 LGVFENAT

-722 LSKDNRF
+722 LDKDNRF
-729 VTMVKSGSKGSDL
+729 VTMVKAGSKGSDL

-811 DTAVKSVTWETPV
+811 DTAVK
-824 VVVENDEPKYVKI
+824 
-837 GEWIDAHI
+837 
-845 SSSSSVQRMTE
+845 
-856 QNMEYLELD
+856 
-865 HPVKIVTMDY
+865 
-875 DGHVSW
+875 
-881 ETVSAV
+881 
-887 TRHDPGEKLYKITT
+887 
-901 HAGRYVTVTANKS
+901 
-914 LLVWNAELGE
+914 
-924 FREKYTDEI
+924 
-933 KVGDFVPVAKHV
+933 
-945 RDLRS
+945 
-950 GVGIDEIQMTK
+950 
-961 YFPKSEFIYGSE
+961 
-973 VKTAIEMMN
+973 
-982 ESMQDRKKIPSN
+982 
-994 WWDEN
+994 
-999 NNTAFT
+999 
-1005 LPFDSKAKLQR
+1005 
-1016 AIVRSKI
+1016 
-1023 DELSANGVYPPSGSR
+1023 
-1038 QWGIVPETFELNYEN
+1038 
-1053 GTFIGLFIAEGN
+1053 
-1065 INGANIYI
+1065 
-1073 TNNDSKIR
+1073 
-1081 EFVKTWFAKYSI
+1081 
-1093 KCKEDIRKNAANG
+1093 
-1106 TTSTVVGTSCIL
+1106 
-1118 AKFITQLVGH
+1118 
-1128 GADSKHVPNEAYI
+1128 
-1141 SNMEFVKG
+1141 
-1149 IISGYISGD
+1149 
-1158 GHVSRNS
+1158 
-1165 IESSSCSQ
+1165 
-1173 RLTED
+1173 
-1178 IAFLCSR
+1178 
-1185 IGVHARVFKS
+1185 
-1195 QLKRN
+1195 
-1200 NFGTKNIKP
+1200 
-1209 SYRLS
+1209 
-1214 IRSTNGQLFAEQID
+1214 
-1228 LLHDQKNDRLKSITW
+1228 
-1243 TSALNK
+1243 
-1249 VQQHNDVVLDAIV
+1249 
-1262 SIEYVDPALH
+1262 
-1272 PKMYDLTIPT
+1272 
-1282 TLNFGLA
+1282 
-1289 NGLQVR
+1289 
-1295 DTSSTGYI
+1295 TSSTGYI

-1316 EYDMTVRNNKGRV
+1316 EYDMTVRNNKGRII
-1329 VQFSY
+1329 QFSY

-1341 VKVESQIIPLVNLG
+1341 VKVESQIVPLANMG

-1392 ENDAKCKHWID
+1392 ENDVKCKQWIE
-1403 FMIEQRENIIKCV
+1403 FMIEQREKVIQRV

-1421 TDRVFL
+1421 NDRVYL

-1436 NVKGLQQINNNSIV
+1436 NVKGLQQISNNSIV

-1462 AAYKRLETM
+1462 AAYKRLESM
-1471 HYCAPTQL
+1471 HHCAPTEL
-1479 FKVMFFYYLS
+1479 FKVMYFYYLS

-1498 FNQKALTVLL
+1498 FNKKALTVLL

-1551 VMLRIDGQIKVFQIG
+1551 IMLKINGQIKVCQIG
-1566 EYIDQYIEKAE
+1566 EYIDHYIEKAE
-1577 RMENHPNDTKLGYI
+1577 RMEDHPNDTKLGYI
-1591 NADEDVFI
+1591 NAAEDVFV

-1604 LGITSW
+1604 FGITSW

-1615 VTRHPVVNVDGTN
+1615 VTRHPVVNADGTN

-1663 SDLKVGDYIPI
+1663 SELKVGDCITI

-1689 SIILKKSE
+1689 SIILKKTD
-1697 YSFGSEIMKALSYCH
+1697 YSFGSEIMKALSYSH
-1712 ERNWWANHANIDFVV
+1712 ERNWWANHANVDFVV
-1727 PYARSDSLLEA
+1727 PYTRSDSLLEA

-1752 FETGIV
+1752 VESGIV

-1838 DLRIYSKLLTEILNA
+1838 DLRIYSKLLTEMLNA
-1853 LCGKGSDNKFIH
+1853 LCGKGSENKFIH
-1865 SELLNGNK
+1865 PELLNGNK

-1909 LQIMLGFGFG
+1909 VQSMLGFGFG
-1919 IYSKITKP
+1919 IYSKISKP

-1961 LFIDYKQARLDEM
+1961 LFIDYKQGRLDEI
-1974 AKASTKSSEVNDVIP
+1974 AKSSTKSSEVNDTIP
-1989 TFVHNGKVQT
+1989 TFVHNGKVHT

-2040 VEETRTFIV
+2040 VEETRTFII
-2049 ENGMGCYD
+2049 ENGMAVYD

-2132 DPDDLNT
+2132 DPNDLNT

-2153 YQRLLQECAGI
+2153 YQRMLNECAGT
-2164 DAPEAEDDLAARS
+2164 APEAEAEPNDSSGRS

-2311 LALDYIDVGRT
+2311 LALDYIDVSRT
-2322 ISDDIQEI
+2322 VSDDIQEI
-2330 RSVLGIEAAREALLT
+2330 HSVLGIEAAREALLT

-2373 AGMVS
+2373 SGMVS

-2441 LPHMIAKM
+2441 LPQMIAKM

-2454 QAQNDQAEIA
+2454 QAQNEQEEIA
-2464 EAMGAAAMDT
+2464 EAMGSAAADT
-2474 SACAFENLTIESNVG
+2474 SACAFEKLTIESNVG
-2489 SIQKVDLGQGADNY
+2489 SIQKVDLGHGADNY

>member
-1 MAMATTT
+1 MAAMATMATM
-8 TKPRVSKIVGIQFSI
+8 KPTASKIVGIQFSI
-23 LSPEEIKKNA
+23 LSPEEIRKGA

-74 MQTPGYFGY
+74 MQTPGYFGR
-83 IQLAMPVFYYQHLNT
+83 IELAMPVFYYQHLNT

-115 NKEQHKQAL
+115 NKSVHKQAL

-144 CGDDNEEG
+144 CGDENEEG

-172 WDSDGVKGMSEEDA
+172 WDSDGIKGMSEEDA

-199 KIFRRISD
+199 KVFRRISD

-235 AVRPSIKMDGQQRS
+235 AVRPSIKMDGHQRS

-345 NLSIRELGVPLKIAK
+345 NLSIKELGVPLKIAK

-373 RFLMRLVRNGPEEYP
+373 RFLTKLVRNGPEEYP

-397 GESISLRYADRENIV
+397 GENISLRYADRENIV

-512 QDSLVGSYRLTRPNV
+512 QDSLLGSYRLTRPGV
-527 SFTPRE
+527 SFVPRD
-533 AMNLLMAYNGINEGL
+533 AMNLLMAYGGVNEGL
-548 FATQA
+548 FASHA

-640 EYMKSSAYS
+640 EYMKGSAYS

-656 ADRATNE
+656 ADHATNE

-670 AKKKEVKNLIDQTY
+670 SKKKEVKNLIDQTY
-684 LGFFENAT
+684 LGIFENAT

-729 VTMVKSGSKGSDL
+729 VTMVKAGSKGSDL

-811 DTAVKSVTWETPV
+811 DTAVK
-824 VVVENDEPKYVKI
+824 
-837 GEWIDAHI
+837 
-845 SSSSSVQRMTE
+845 
-856 QNMEYLELD
+856 
-865 HPVKIVTMDY
+865 
-875 DGHVSW
+875 
-881 ETVSAV
+881 
-887 TRHDPGEKLYKITT
+887 
-901 HAGRYVTVTANKS
+901 
-914 LLVWNAELGE
+914 
-924 FREKYTDEI
+924 
-933 KVGDFVPVAKHV
+933 
-945 RDLRS
+945 
-950 GVGIDEIQMTK
+950 
-961 YFPKSEFIYGSE
+961 
-973 VKTAIEMMN
+973 
-982 ESMQDRKKIPSN
+982 
-994 WWDEN
+994 
-999 NNTAFT
+999 
-1005 LPFDSKAKLQR
+1005 
-1016 AIVRSKI
+1016 
-1023 DELSANGVYPPSGSR
+1023 
-1038 QWGIVPETFELNYEN
+1038 
-1053 GTFIGLFIAEGN
+1053 
-1065 INGANIYI
+1065 
-1073 TNNDSKIR
+1073 
-1081 EFVKTWFAKYSI
+1081 
-1093 KCKEDIRKNAANG
+1093 
-1106 TTSTVVGTSCIL
+1106 
-1118 AKFITQLVGH
+1118 
-1128 GADSKHVPNEAYI
+1128 
-1141 SNMEFVKG
+1141 
-1149 IISGYISGD
+1149 
-1158 GHVSRNS
+1158 
-1165 IESSSCSQ
+1165 
-1173 RLTED
+1173 
-1178 IAFLCSR
+1178 
-1185 IGVHARVFKS
+1185 
-1195 QLKRN
+1195 
-1200 NFGTKNIKP
+1200 
-1209 SYRLS
+1209 
-1214 IRSTNGQLFAEQID
+1214 
-1228 LLHDQKNDRLKSITW
+1228 
-1243 TSALNK
+1243 
-1249 VQQHNDVVLDAIV
+1249 
-1262 SIEYVDPALH
+1262 
-1272 PKMYDLTIPT
+1272 
-1282 TLNFGLA
+1282 
-1289 NGLQVR
+1289 
-1295 DTSSTGYI
+1295 TSSTGYI

-1341 VKVESQIIPLVNLG
+1341 VKVESQIVPLVNLG

-1392 ENDAKCKHWID
+1392 ENDAKCKQWID
-1403 FMIEQRENIIKCV
+1403 FMIEQREKVIQRV

-1436 NVKGLQQINNNSIV
+1436 NVKGLQQISNNSIV

-1498 FNQKALTVLL
+1498 FNKKALTVLL

-1544 SVSYDTR
+1544 SVSYDTN
-1551 VMLRIDGQIKVFQIG
+1551 VMLRINGQIKVHQIG
-1566 EYIDQYIEKAE
+1566 AYIDQYIEKAE
-1577 RMENHPNDTKLGYI
+1577 RMEDHPNDTKLGYI
-1591 NADEDVFI
+1591 NADEDVFV

-1653 ANNQLAATNG
+1653 AKNQLAATNG

-1684 DSFDV
+1684 DS
-1689 SIILKKSE
+1689 
-1697 YSFGSEIMKALSYCH
+1697 
-1712 ERNWWANHANIDFVV
+1712 
-1727 PYARSDSLLEA
+1727 
-1738 TNGKCRQGANTKQS
+1738 T
-1752 FETGIV
+1752 
-1758 YLKHKGKQ
+1758 
-1766 SRIPEKIP
+1766 
-1774 YDFEFGYLIGAYC
+1774 
-1787 AEGCITKTQISISN
+1787 
-1801 NDVKFFEPINAL
+1801 
-1813 MLRWGITTKYYVVS
+1813 
-1827 NKNGQEGWTSS
+1827 
-1838 DLRIYSKLLTEILNA
+1838 
-1853 LCGKGSDNKFIH
+1853 
-1865 SELLNGNK
+1865 
-1873 EFMRGVLSGYFG
+1873 
-1885 GDGAIDKKT
+1885 
-1894 KYISA
+1894 SA
-1899 YSVSRKLLEN
+1899 YLVQHAERYSN
-1909 LQIMLGFGFG
+1909 L
-1919 IYSKITKP
+1919 
-1927 TKCETNNRG
+1927 
-1936 SKNILQGY
+1936 KNI
-1944 TICIKSDGAV
+1944 
-1954 KFANEMR
+1954 
-1961 LFIDYKQARLDEM
+1961 
-1974 AKASTKSSEVNDVIP
+1974 SEVNDVIP
-1989 TFVHNGKVQT
+1989 TFVHNGKVHT

-2009 IGTNPFPD
+2009 IGANPFPD

-2049 ENGMGCYD
+2049 ENGMALYD

-2153 YQRLLQECAGI
+2153 YQRMLNECAGI
-2164 DAPEAEDDLAARS
+2164 PEAESEDDPAARS

-2289 DGAYVKKETWV
+2289 DGAYVKRDTWV

-2311 LALDYIDVGRT
+2311 LALDYIDVKRT

-2441 LPHMIAKM
+2441 LPQMIAKM

-2454 QAQNDQAEIA
+2454 QAKNEQAEIA
-2464 EAMGAAAMDT
+2464 EAMGSAAMDT
-2474 SACAFENLTIESNVG
+2474 SACAFDNLTIESNVG

>member
-1 MAMATTT
+1 MATMAN
-8 TKPRVSKIVGIQFSI
+8 KPRVSKIVGIQFSM
-23 LSPEEIKKNA
+23 LSPEEIRKGS
-33 VTEITSRDTYIGNK
+33 VTEITSRDTFVGNK
-47 PVLGGLFCPYMGVS
+47 PVIGGLFCPYMGVS

-74 MQTPGYFGY
+74 MTTPGYFGR
-83 IQLAMPVFYYQHLNT
+83 IELASPVFYYQHLAT
-98 IHKIL
+98 VHKIL
-103 RCVCLKCSRLLI
+103 RCVCLKCSKLLI
-115 NKEQHKQAL
+115 NKDTHKQAL
-124 KMSPDERWSYVFGV
+124 KMMPDERWSYVFGA
-138 ASKVKR
+138 ASKVRR
-144 CGDDNEEG
+144 CGDDNEDG

-157 PKKIKKENLATLIAE
+157 PKKIRKENLATLIAE
-172 WDSDGVKGMSEEDA
+172 WESDGVKGMSEEDA

-192 LTPDIVL
+192 LTPEIVL

-235 AVRPSIKMDGQQRS
+235 AVRPSIKMDGAQRS

-257 VNIVKANKTL
+257 VNIVKTNKTL

-272 DGAQAS
+272 DGAQANIIS
-278 VWHMVLQYYCATL
+278 DWHTVLQYYCATL

-306 GRKLKS
+306 GRPLKS

-373 RFLMRLVRNGPEEYP
+373 RMLTKLVRNGPEEYP

-397 GESISLRYADRENIV
+397 GENISLRYADRENIV

-447 RIMRQGDTF
+447 RIMHQGDTF

-512 QDSLVGSYRLTRPNV
+512 QDSLLGSYRLTRPGV
-527 SFTPRE
+527 SFTPRD
-533 AMNLLMAYNGINEGL
+533 AMNLLMAYNGVNEGL
-548 FATQA
+548 FASHA
-553 ERITS
+553 ERITN

-566 PAFTMKY
+566 PSFTMKY

-587 PGVLE
+587 AGVLE

-619 CNDFGNMAAA
+619 CNDFGNMAASD
-629 AFIDDL
+629 FIDNL

-640 EYMKSSAYS
+640 EYMKGSAYS

-656 ADRATNE
+656 ANRSTNE
-663 QITQSIT
+663 LITQSIT

-684 LGFFENAT
+684 LGIFENTT

-708 NKATNDSGKIGLKS
+708 NKATNDSGNIGVKS
-722 LSKDNRF
+722 LDKDNRF
-729 VTMVKSGSKGSDL
+729 VTMVKAGSKGQNL

-856 QNMEYLELD
+856 QNMEYMELE

-887 TRHDPGEKLYKITT
+887 TRHDPGDKLYKITT

-914 LLVWNAELGE
+914 LLVWNAELGQ

-933 KVGDFVPVAKHV
+933 KVGDFVPVAKKV
-945 RDLRS
+945 S
-950 GVGIDEIQMTK
+950 GCSALEVESKLDYEAGLLVGADVNLEINNIPPHA
-961 YFPKSEFIYGSE
+961 YVASVEFIKGILSGYFSVHG
-973 VKTAIEMMN
+973 TINADAIE
-982 ESMQDRKKIPSN
+982 
-994 WWDEN
+994 
-999 NNTAFT
+999 T
-1005 LPFDSKAKLQR
+1005 
-1016 AIVRSKI
+1016 
-1023 DELSANGVYPPSGSR
+1023 
-1038 QWGIVPETFELNYEN
+1038 
-1053 GTFIGLFIAEGN
+1053 
-1065 INGANIYI
+1065 
-1073 TNNDSKIR
+1073 
-1081 EFVKTWFAKYSI
+1081 
-1093 KCKEDIRKNAANG
+1093 
-1106 TTSTVVGTSCIL
+1106 
-1118 AKFITQLVGH
+1118 
-1128 GADSKHVPNEAYI
+1128 
-1141 SNMEFVKG
+1141 
-1149 IISGYISGD
+1149 
-1158 GHVSRNS
+1158 
-1165 IESSSCSQ
+1165 SSSNIQFIEDLAFICA
-1173 RLTED
+1173 RL
-1178 IAFLCSR
+1178 
-1185 IGVHARVFKS
+1185 GVHADICLPVEPAAPTT
-1195 QLKRN
+1195 L
-1200 NFGTKNIKP
+1200 I
-1209 SYRLS
+1209 
-1214 IRSTNGQLFAEQID
+1214 IRSTNGQLFADQID
-1228 LLHDQKNDRLKSITW
+1228 LLHEEKNERLKSIRW

-1262 SIEYVDPALH
+1262 SIESVDPALH

-1316 EYDMTVRNNKGRV
+1316 EYDMTVRNNKSRV
-1329 VQFSY
+1329 IQFSY

-1341 VKVESQIIPLVNLG
+1341 VKVENQVVPLVNLG

-1392 ENDAKCKHWID
+1392 ENDAKCKQWID
-1403 FMIEQRENIIKCV
+1403 FMIEQREEIIQRV

-1421 TDRVFL
+1421 NDRVFL

-1450 DITPLEAFAMIE
+1450 DITPLEAFTMIE
-1462 AAYKRLETM
+1462 AAYKRLENM

-1479 FKVMFFYYLS
+1479 FKVMYFYYLS

-1498 FNQKALTVLL
+1498 FNKKALTVLL

-1551 VMLRIDGQIKVFQIG
+1551 IMLKINGQIKVCQIG

-1604 LGITSW
+1604 FGITSW

-1653 ANNQLAATNG
+1653 AKNQLAATNG

-1674 NQRAFEMPEN
+1674 NQKAFEMPEN
-1684 DSFDV
+1684 DSTH
-1689 SIILKKSE
+1689 E
-1697 YSFGSEIMKALSYCH
+1697 YLVQHA
-1712 ERNWWANHANIDFVV
+1712 ER
-1727 PYARSDSLLEA
+1727 Y
-1738 TNGKCRQGANTKQS
+1738 
-1752 FETGIV
+1752 
-1758 YLKHKGKQ
+1758 
-1766 SRIPEKIP
+1766 
-1774 YDFEFGYLIGAYC
+1774 
-1787 AEGCITKTQISISN
+1787 SN
-1801 NDVKFFEPINAL
+1801 L
-1813 MLRWGITTKYYVVS
+1813 
-1827 NKNGQEGWTSS
+1827 
-1838 DLRIYSKLLTEILNA
+1838 
-1853 LCGKGSDNKFIH
+1853 
-1865 SELLNGNK
+1865 
-1873 EFMRGVLSGYFG
+1873 
-1885 GDGAIDKKT
+1885 
-1894 KYISA
+1894 
-1899 YSVSRKLLEN
+1899 
-1909 LQIMLGFGFG
+1909 
-1919 IYSKITKP
+1919 
-1927 TKCETNNRG
+1927 
-1936 SKNILQGY
+1936 KNI
-1944 TICIKSDGAV
+1944 
-1954 KFANEMR
+1954 
-1961 LFIDYKQARLDEM
+1961 
-1974 AKASTKSSEVNDVIP
+1974 SEVNDVIP
-1989 TFVHNGKVQT
+1989 TFVHNGKVHT

-2040 VEETRTFIV
+2040 VEETRTFII

-2095 ICLKKDEET
+2095 IYMKKDEET

-2118 TQLSELVESVSICF
+2118 TQLSELVDSVSICF
-2132 DPDDLNT
+2132 DPDDMNT

-2164 DAPEAEDDLAARS
+2164 DLEGEADPNDSARS

-2311 LALDYIDVGRT
+2311 LALDYIDVRRT

-2330 RSVLGIEAAREALLT
+2330 HSVLGIEAAREALLT

-2373 AGMVS
+2373 SNMVS

-2441 LPHMIAKM
+2441 LQQMIAKM

-2454 QAQNDQAEIA
+2454 QAQNEQEEIA
-2464 EAMGAAAMDT
+2464 EAMGSAAMDT
-2474 SACAFENLTIESNVG
+2474 SACAFEKLTIESNVG
-2489 SIQKVDLGQGADNY
+2489 SIQKVDLGHSADNY
-2503 NVGF
+2503 SVGF

>member
-1 MAMATTT
+1 MATTLS
-8 TKPRVSKIVGIQFSI
+8 KPRVSKIVGIQFSI
-23 LSPEEIKKNA
+23 LSPEEIRKGA

-74 MQTPGYFGY
+74 MNTPGYFGR
-83 IQLAMPVFYYQHLNT
+83 IELAMPVFYYQHLNT

-115 NKEQHKQAL
+115 NKEEHKQAL
-124 KMSPDERWSYVFGV
+124 KMSSDERWAYVFGV
-138 ASKVKR
+138 ASKVKRFKR

-157 PKKIKKENLATLIAE
+157 PNKIRKENLATLIAE
-172 WDSDGVKGMSEEDA
+172 WESDGIKGMSEEDA

-272 DGAQAS
+272 DGAQAN

-299 APVAQRS
+299 APAAQRS

-373 RFLMRLVRNGPEEYP
+373 RFLTKLVRNGPEEYP

-512 QDSLVGSYRLTRPNV
+512 QDSLLGSYRFTRPGV
-527 SFTPRE
+527 SFTPRD
-533 AMNLLMAYNGINEGL
+533 AMNLLMAYNGVNEGL
-548 FATQA
+548 FAAHA

-629 AFIDDL
+629 EFIDNL

-640 EYMKSSAYS
+640 EYMKGSAYS

-656 ADRATNE
+656 ANRSTNE
-663 QITQSIT
+663 QITKSIT
-670 AKKKEVKNLIDQTY
+670 DKKKEVKNLIDQTY
-684 LGFFENAT
+684 LGIFENAT

-722 LSKDNRF
+722 LDKDNRF
-729 VTMVKSGSKGSDL
+729 VTMVKAGSKGSDL

-778 SPGARGFVENSF
+778 SPSARGFVENSF

-824 VVVENDEPKYVKI
+824 IVVENDEPKYVKI
-837 GEWIDAHI
+837 GEWIDSHI
-845 SSSSSVQRMTE
+845 SSSHDGRVQRMTE

-914 LLVWNAELGE
+914 LLVWNAELGQ

-945 RDLRS
+945 RDYRAEE
-950 GVGIDEIQMTK
+950 GDDE
-961 YFPKSEFIYGSE
+961 
-973 VKTAIEMMN
+973 
-982 ESMQDRKKIPSN
+982 
-994 WWDEN
+994 
-999 NNTAFT
+999 
-1005 LPFDSKAKLQR
+1005 
-1016 AIVRSKI
+1016 
-1023 DELSANGVYPPSGSR
+1023 
-1038 QWGIVPETFELNYEN
+1038 FER
-1053 GTFIGLFIAEGN
+1053 GRHAG
-1065 INGANIYI
+1065 
-1073 TNNDSKIR
+1073 
-1081 EFVKTWFAKYSI
+1081 
-1093 KCKEDIRKNAANG
+1093 
-1106 TTSTVVGTSCIL
+1106 
-1118 AKFITQLVGH
+1118 
-1128 GADSKHVPNEAYI
+1128 
-1141 SNMEFVKG
+1141 
-1149 IISGYISGD
+1149 
-1158 GHVSRNS
+1158 NS
-1165 IESSSCSQ
+1165 IESHIPVESYIAGKEYIKGLIGSYFSKHAFVSSASSTIEFTFCEH
-1173 RLTED
+1173 RLVED
-1178 IAFLCSR
+1178 LAFLCSR
-1185 IGVHARVFKS
+1185 LGIHAEISVVDDPGCAGWYS
-1195 QLKRN
+1195 LL
-1200 NFGTKNIKP
+1200 T
-1209 SYRLS
+1209 
-1214 IRSTNGQLFAEQID
+1214 IRGPNVKQFAQQITFD
-1228 LLHDQKNDRLKSITW
+1228 DEEKDQILKSIQCTDDGQ
-1243 TSALNK
+1243 
-1249 VQQHNDVVLDAIV
+1249 VVINDVVLDAIV
-1262 SIEYVDPALH
+1262 SIESVDPVLH

-1329 VQFSY
+1329 IQFSY

-1341 VKVESQIIPLVNLG
+1341 VKVESQIMPLVNLG

-1379 TKGVISRMKKQKA
+1379 TKGVISRMKKQKT
-1392 ENDAKCKHWID
+1392 ENDAKCKQWID
-1403 FMIEQRENIIKCV
+1403 FMIEQRETVIQRV

-1421 TDRVFL
+1421 TDRVYL

-1462 AAYKRLETM
+1462 AAYKRMEGM

-1479 FKVMFFYYLS
+1479 FKAMYFYYLS

-1498 FNQKALTVLL
+1498 FNKKALTVLL

-1551 VMLRIDGQIKVFQIG
+1551 IMLKINGQIKVCQIG

-1577 RMENHPNDTKLGYI
+1577 RMEDHPNDTKLGYI
-1591 NADEDVFI
+1591 NADEDVFV
-1599 PSVDA
+1599 PSVDEF
-1604 LGITSW
+1604 GITSW

-1615 VTRHPVVNVDGTN
+1615 VTRHPVVNADGTN

-1653 ANNQLAATNG
+1653 AKNQLAATNG

-1689 SIILKKSE
+1689 SIILKKTE
-1697 YSFGSEIMKALSYCH
+1697 YSFGSEIMKALSYSH
-1712 ERNWWANHANIDFVV
+1712 ERNWWANHANVDFVV

-1752 FETGIV
+1752 FESGIV

-1801 NDVKFFEPINAL
+1801 NDVRFFEPINAL
-1813 MLRWGITTKYYVVS
+1813 MLRWGVTTKYYVVS

-1865 SELLNGNK
+1865 PELLNGNK

-1894 KYISA
+1894 KYISS

-1909 LQIMLGFGFG
+1909 VQSMLGFGFG
-1919 IYSKITKP
+1919 IYSKISKP

-1961 LFIDYKQARLDEM
+1961 LFIDYKQTRLDEI
-1974 AKASTKSSEVNDVIP
+1974 AKSSNKSSEVNDVIP
-1989 TFVHNGKVQT
+1989 TFVNNGKVHT
-1999 NMNRKKLAAI
+1999 NINRKKLAAI
-2009 IGTNPFPD
+2009 VGTNPFPD

-2040 VEETRTFIV
+2040 VEETRTFII
-2049 ENGMGCYD
+2049 ENGMALFD

-2095 ICLKKDEET
+2095 IYLKKDEET

-2118 TQLSELVESVSICF
+2118 TQLSELVESISICF

-2139 LIQEDR
+2139 MIQEDR
-2145 STMLQYYE
+2145 ITMLQYYE
-2153 YQRLLQECAGI
+2153 YQRMLNECAGI
-2164 DAPEAEDDLAARS
+2164 DAPADEADPNSARS

-2206 SHGDDVSCIYADY
+2206 IHGDDVSCIYADY

-2311 LALDYIDVGRT
+2311 LALDYIDVNRT

-2330 RSVLGIEAAREALLT
+2330 HSVLGIEAAREALLT

-2373 AGMVS
+2373 SHMVS

-2441 LPHMIAKM
+2441 LPQMIAKM

-2454 QAQNDQAEIA
+2454 QAQNEQAEIA
-2464 EAMGAAAMDT
+2464 EAMGSAAMDT
-2474 SACAFENLTIESNVG
+2474 SACAFEKLTIESNVG
-2489 SIQKVDLGQGADNY
+2489 SIQKVDLGHGADNY
-2503 NVGF
+2503 SVGF